1 MNDYNLI
8 IGSHVKMAGPDY
20 YLGSVKEAIS
30 YGANTFMFY
39 TGAPQNSRR
48 VPTEKCHINEAVD
61 LAIENNINMDNV
73 ICHAPYLI
81 NLGNIVNN
89 ETFELS
95 KQMLKTELKRCCDFK
110 SKILVLHPGSSL
122 GEDRVLCLDQIAFA
136 INEILEDDNS
146 GVLIALETMAGKG
159 NELCKN
165 FDEMAYVLKKIV
177 KKERIGVCLDTCHI
191 NDAGYDLSNFDSI
204 INEFDEK
211 IGIEKL
217 KVIHVNDSKNPINS
231 HKDRHENIGYGT
243 IGFDKLLNVI
253 YSPKLN
259 GIPKIL
265 ETPYIN
271 GLPPY
276 KSEIEMIKSK
286 KFNNSLK

>member
-48 VPTEKCHINEAVD
+48 VPTEKCHINEAVG

-95 KQMLKTELKRCCDFK
+95 KQMLKTELKRCSDFK

-122 GEDRVLCLDQIAFA
+122 GEDRVLCLDQIVLA
-136 INEILEDDNS
+136 INEILEEDNS

-177 KKERIGVCLDTCHI
+177 KKERIVQ
-191 NDAGYDLSNFDSI
+191 
-204 INEFDEK
+204 
-211 IGIEKL
+211 
-217 KVIHVNDSKNPINS
+217 
-231 HKDRHENIGYGT
+231 
-243 IGFDKLLNVI
+243 I
-253 YSPKLN
+253 YHRD
-259 GIPKIL
+259 
-265 ETPYIN
+265 
-271 GLPPY
+271 
-276 KSEIEMIKSK
+276 
-286 KFNNSLK
+286 

>member
-1 MNDYNLI
+1 MQNEILL
-8 IGSHVKMAGPDY
+8 GSHVSF
-20 YLGSVKEAIS
+20 GSPNYFVGSINEALN
-30 YGANTFMFY
+30 YGENTFMFY
-39 TGAPQNSRR
+39 TGAPQNNIRT
-48 VPTEKCHINEAVD
+48 PLEKCKIDEGLELLKKH
-61 LAIENNINMDNV
+61 NINPNSLV
-73 ICHAPYLI
+73 VHAPYII
-81 NLGNIVNN
+81 NLGNSLN
-89 ETFELS
+89 ENIFKFS
-95 KQMLKTELKRCCDFK
+95 KEILQNEINRTSAFK
-110 SKILVLHPGSSL
+110 VKNLVLHPGLHVKAGTLTGLNKIAEGLNDILNNDSS
-122 GEDRVLCLDQIAFA
+122 DVIIC
-136 INEILEDDNS
+136 
-146 GVLIALETMAGKG
+146 LETMAGKG